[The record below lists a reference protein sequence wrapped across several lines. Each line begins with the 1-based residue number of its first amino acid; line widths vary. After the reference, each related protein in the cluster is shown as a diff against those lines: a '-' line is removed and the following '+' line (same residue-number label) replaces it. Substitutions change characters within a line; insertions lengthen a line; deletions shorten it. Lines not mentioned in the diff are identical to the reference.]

1 MKVAKERKKK
11 GKECS
16 KRNKKDKVW
25 KKTKN

>member
-1 MKVAKERKKK
+1 MKMAKERKKK